1 MEKIIDWVNKNILS
15 RSRLEFKTVKEEE
28 LSFILKGFKSLFKF
42 IFWGFSLI
50 GSHII
55 LAFLVI
61 VHYGSMFFINLVRGI
76 YRKYKGDKIDIEVSK
91 KK

>member
-15 RSRLEFKTVKEEE
+15 RSKFEFKIVVKEE
-28 LSFILKGFKSLFKF
+28 LSFILKGFKSLLKF

-55 LAFLVI
+55 LGFLVI

-76 YRKYKGDKIDIEVSK
+76 YRKYKGDRVDIEVNRK
-91 KK
+91 K